1 MIFATRRLI
10 RIVGWL
16 LTPFAAWAV
25 SLLGG
30 WIGAQIGDRYASA
43 GWAVVLLIVGAAS
56 GALVG
61 ATAWIWGLR
70 RAWYSALR
78 HKRERLARQ
87 RAQRREV

>member
-10 RIVGWL
+10 RMVGWL

-30 WIGAQIGDRYASA
+30 WIGAQIGRSNASP
-43 GWAVVLLIVGAAS
+43 GWALVFLIVGAAL
-56 GALVG
+56 GAFAG
-61 ATAWIWGLR
+61 AAAWIWGLR

-87 RAQRREV
+87 RAERREG

>member
-30 WIGAQIGDRYASA
+30 WIGAQIGRSNASA
-43 GWAVVLLIVGAAS
+43 GWAVVLLIVGAAL
-56 GALVG
+56 GAVTG

-70 RAWYSALR
+70 RAWHSALK
-78 HKRERLARQ
+78 HKKERLARQ
-87 RAQRREV
+87 RAERREL